1 MKFDFRQLTSRFQL
15 YGNFV
20 VAVPYGTGHINDTF
34 QVTFDQGGTLLHYI
48 IQRVNTNVFKAPEE
62 LMDNFLRVTRHI
74 GAKIRD
80 ERAADPAT
88 RRRTL
93 EVVNSIYGKPYWR
106 DPAGNF
112 FRCYVFV
119 ENARSY
125 DILETK
131 AQAYQ
136 AAAAFGNFQADLA
149 DLPQRLNET
158 IRLPQH
164 PVPPRES
171 GKSGERG

>member
-1 MKFDFRQLTSRFQL
+1 MKFDFRQLTSHFQL

-80 ERAADPAT
+80 ERAAAPAT

-106 DPAGNF
+106 DRRGISSAAMCLW
-112 FRCYVFV
+112 RMR
-119 ENARSY
+119 ARTTS
-125 DILETK
+125 LK
-131 AQAYQ
+131 R
-136 AAAAFGNFQADLA
+136 
-149 DLPQRLNET
+149 RLRL
-158 IRLPQH
+158 IR
-164 PVPPRES
+164 RRRRSATSRRTSRTCRS
-171 GKSGERG
+171 G

>member
-93 EVVNSIYGKPYWR
+93 EVVNSI
-106 DPAGNF
+106 
-112 FRCYVFV
+112 
-119 ENARSY
+119 
-125 DILETK
+125 
-131 AQAYQ
+131 
-136 AAAAFGNFQADLA
+136 
-149 DLPQRLNET
+149 
-158 IRLPQH
+158 
-164 PVPPRES
+164 
-171 GKSGERG
+171 